1 MKSRIY
7 RDLTTKKLNEVTID
21 DVDAFRQSIYAQGR
35 KNTRAYDE
43 MQQVA
48 IAANQQGGSGS
59 VPGTSIIVVA
69 SNVFDNK
76 TTLYA
81 PTVGT
86 WILEAVSFVVTG
98 GAGFYTHDIDIQHT
112 SGAEMLVFHDIKDAA
127 DKAVFRTEIEFDSNI
142 TIRAISTGSST
153 PTDITAFG
161 YLMRR
166 R

>member
-7 RDLTTKKLNEVTID
+7 RDLTTKKLNQVTIN

-48 IAANQQGGSGS
+48 IASNQQGGSGS
-59 VPGTSIIVVA
+59 VPGTAIVVQA
-69 SNVFDNK
+69 TGAYDNTVK
-76 TTLYA
+76 LYQ
-81 PTVGT
+81 PTIGT
-86 WILEAVSFVVTG
+86 WIVEAVSFT
-98 GAGFYTHDIDIQHT
+98 T
-112 SGAEMLVFHDIKDAA
+112 SGGSGTHSISLELEDTVNGITMPLPNFGNVPYNSLDM
-127 DKAVFRTEIEFDSNI
+127 EIDSNI
-142 TIRAISTGSST
+142 SLNATITGGTT
-153 PTDITAFG
+153 PTSAIAYA

>member
-7 RDLTTKKLNEVTID
+7 RDLTSKKLNEVTID
-21 DVDAFRQSIYAQGR
+21 DVDAFRGAFYAQGR
-35 KNTRAYDE
+35 KNKRAYDE
-43 MQQVA
+43 LQQVA

-59 VPGTSIIVVA
+59 VPRTSIIVEA
-69 SNVFDNK
+69 GNVYDNK

-98 GAGFYTHDIDIQHT
+98 GSGHYTHDIDIQHT
-112 SGAEMLVFHDIKDAA
+112 SGAEMLVFHDTIHAS
-127 DKAVFRTEIEFDSNI
+127 DKAVIRTEIEIDSNI
-142 TIRAISTGSST
+142 TIRAFSTGSSA
-153 PTDITAFG
+153 PTNISAFG

>member
-21 DVDAFRQSIYAQGR
+21 DLDTFRQGFYAQGR
-35 KNTRAYDE
+35 KNKAAYDE
-43 MQQVA
+43 LQQVA
-48 IAANQQGGSGS
+48 IASNQQGGSGS
-59 VPGTSIIVVA
+59 VPGTSIIVEA

-81 PTVGT
+81 PNVGT

-127 DKAVFRTEIEFDSNI
+127 DKAVFRTQLEFDSNI
-142 TIRAISTGSST
+142 TIRAFSTGSST